1 MMSDPGKNR
10 TCNPQLRRLLLYPV
24 ELRDQNLNIGI
35 LNMAAAHKERSQA
48 MFELRDP
55 KSLFLEKLF
64 AKSRRGTQS
73 RTNLKELLRYGS
85 MIGEDDRSYYI
96 E

>member
-55 KSLFLEKLF
+55 KSLFLEITL
-64 AKSRRGTQS
+64 SEIQTRYPVTNQSQGIDTIWTVDRG
-73 RTNLKELLRYGS
+73 R
-85 MIGEDDRSYYI
+85 
-96 E
+96 